1 MNKAAHPNVYF
12 TISEFPAPDAKM
24 KKNDELDAIAFDAFG
39 TLCKVTIPRKP
50 FALLFERLGLSG
62 REAGHAAMTVN
73 LDFPTLARLFAKDK
87 RVKLDDLQKML
98 REELDSVRL
107 YPETIEVLEDLRNK
121 GYALAVISNL
131 AKPYS
136 EPVKRLLEPYVD
148 VFVWSYEVAVAKPER
163 KIFATLCTRLDCLPM
178 RVLMVGDTWEAD
190 VMGGSNFGMP
200 TVLIDRHGKSD
211 PALGSIQSLWELTDL
226 PERTFFR
233 D

>member
-1 MNKAAHPNVYF
+1 
-12 TISEFPAPDAKM
+12 M
-24 KKNDELDAIAFDAFG
+24 KRHNDLDAIAFDAFG
-39 TLCKVTIPRKP
+39 TLCRVTLPRKP
-50 FALLFERLGLSG
+50 FALLFERIGLSS

-73 LDFPTLARLFAKDK
+73 LDFATLARLFSKDK
-87 RVKLDDLQKML
+87 RVKVDDLQKLL

-107 YPETIEVLEDLRNK
+107 FPETIEVLEDLKGK

-136 EPVKRLLEPYVD
+136 EPIKRLLDPYID

-163 KIFATLCTRLDCLPM
+163 KIFATLCQRLDCLPM

-200 TVLIDRHGKSD
+200 SVLIDREGKSD
-211 PALGSIQSLWELTDL
+211 PALGSIQSLLELTEL
-226 PERTFFR
+226 PERNIFR